1 MVQAMFILVIDD
13 AINKIA
19 STIAKLKQQHSLK
32 MAIVTAASKQ
42 NVYSQIFRPTTT
54 ARLQVVAEKC
64 GMYSWGDN
72 KYIDFFVIWVGTR
85 LSLGVQ

>member
-13 AINKIA
+13 VINKIA

-32 MAIVTAASKQ
+32 MTIVKAASEQ
-42 NVYSQIFRPTTT
+42 NVYSQIFRPITA
-54 ARLQVVAEKC
+54 ARLQVVAEKN

-72 KYIDFFVIWVGTR
+72 KHIDFFVTWVG
-85 LSLGVQ
+85 VQ